1 VRRHAEH
8 LVNIL
13 EGAEG
18 VLFGDND
25 RDGQMQNPG
34 DGIGVRGH
42 LVSAQTQVETVLA
55 ALEQSGASSEVQG
68 SVQPLATAIEDSR
81 TLVQQATER
90 IFQVFAADTVGQVQ
104 PIAADVETTLDEL
117 LDTIAGSFTISTQLL
132 GR

>member
-1 VRRHAEH
+1 
-8 LVNIL
+8 
-13 EGAEG
+13 
-18 VLFGDND
+18 
-25 RDGQMQNPG
+25 PG

-90 IFQVFAADTVGQVQ
+90 IFQVFAADTVGEVQ